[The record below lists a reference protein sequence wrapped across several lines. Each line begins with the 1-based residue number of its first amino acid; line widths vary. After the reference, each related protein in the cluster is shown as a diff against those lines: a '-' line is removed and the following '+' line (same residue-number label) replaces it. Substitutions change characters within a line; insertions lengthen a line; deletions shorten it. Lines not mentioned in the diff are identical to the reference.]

1 VLGAICGG
9 HGLQILFGLR
19 VVALL
24 SAQFELEEATRFSCH
39 NDWLW
44 GDHFYLLF
52 HLLYYFA
59 SRSLSALGRCS
70 SLHLDLLLSGL
81 IGILIREALV
91 DDVDLELD

>member
-1 VLGAICGG
+1 LGAICGG
-9 HGLQILFGLR
+9 HGLQILLRQR
-19 VVALL
+19 VVALV

-44 GDHFYLLF
+44 GDHFDFLL
-52 HLLYYFA
+52 HLFYYFA
-59 SRSLSALGRCS
+59 SRSLSALGRSS

-81 IGILIREALV
+81 IGILIRDPLV